1 MSFLLNLYQT
11 MADAQVLAKQT
22 NVPLEELPWAE
33 FCALLHEN
41 IEALVSS
48 FQKAKE
54 RISHLEYV
62 CKHKTETM
70 NDLQQNQEDALE
82 KMSEQFKAQEHR
94 GQKEKQY
101 LEHQYSTVLAEA
113 HASAQD
119 CEEEIQKNRA
129 KLYGLEQH
137 CYKLAQE
144 NNSLKN
150 SLLDGFKTRSS
161 LLAACALL
169 SGALCSL
176 YGRLCTLS
184 CQRDVLQE
192 RVNQHQFLNQKI
204 ISLIYALPAVMER
217 NQDEGRLRQRG
228 AKHLV
233 YVSRRAVI
241 AVLAANR
248 LRALAQYSCTFFIW
262 TDGCRRSTG
271 IQVCVG
277 ESRGRHPVTRFEEKG
292 VDCIEAV
299 NWWTSTSLYNAII
312 GSTSELEG
320 VLSNQDS
327 ELWLSS
333 NSLIGTSRNC
343 FAKLTDSLSILLE
356 TVQENSHGCRVYLEK
371 DSLIE
376 RLARGLRRLNTQA
389 LEAGLYGRLPSTRNI
404 ATLQQEIFEFSRR
417 LHAAEVES
425 HSLFLQ
431 LAECRWA
438 FNQMRKDAKKTNR
451 LQTKLSEVQQK
462 INKGNIQEELQN
474 ALQRE
479 HEAQLLLQE
488 HQHRIQELSNRLES
502 HAFSE
507 LSKSQLLNVSPT
519 NLPDT
524 TEELKKRDQVLDQQ
538 TKLLKDMEQDQQRL
552 WDALEEAEL
561 ALEQGVK

>member
-94 GQKEKQY
+94 WQKEKQY

-233 YVSRRAVI
+233 YVFRRAVI

-277 ESRGRHPVTRFEEKG
+277 ESRGRHPVTRK
-292 VDCIEAV
+292 
-299 NWWTSTSLYNAII
+299 
-312 GSTSELEG
+312 
-320 VLSNQDS
+320 
-327 ELWLSS
+327 
-333 NSLIGTSRNC
+333 
-343 FAKLTDSLSILLE
+343 
-356 TVQENSHGCRVYLEK
+356 
-371 DSLIE
+371 
-376 RLARGLRRLNTQA
+376 
-389 LEAGLYGRLPSTRNI
+389 
-404 ATLQQEIFEFSRR
+404 
-417 LHAAEVES
+417 
-425 HSLFLQ
+425 
-431 LAECRWA
+431 
-438 FNQMRKDAKKTNR
+438 
-451 LQTKLSEVQQK
+451 
-462 INKGNIQEELQN
+462 
-474 ALQRE
+474 
-479 HEAQLLLQE
+479 
-488 HQHRIQELSNRLES
+488 
-502 HAFSE
+502 
-507 LSKSQLLNVSPT
+507 
-519 NLPDT
+519 
-524 TEELKKRDQVLDQQ
+524 
-538 TKLLKDMEQDQQRL
+538 
-552 WDALEEAEL
+552 
-561 ALEQGVK
+561 

>member
-94 GQKEKQY
+94 WQKEKQY

-192 RVNQHQFLNQKI
+192 RVNQHQLLNQKI

-233 YVSRRAVI
+233 YVFRRAVI
-241 AVLAANR
+241 AVLAAKR

-277 ESRGRHPVTRFEEKG
+277 ESRGRHPVTRFEEEG

-356 TVQENSHGCRVYLEK
+356 TVQENSRGCRVYLEK

-425 HSLFLQ
+425 RSLFLQ
-431 LAECRWA
+431 LAECRRA
-438 FNQMRKDAKKTNR
+438 FNQMRKDAEKTNR
-451 LQTKLSEVQQK
+451 LQTQLSEVQQK

-474 ALQRE
+474 ALQCE

-552 WDALEEAEL
+552 WDALEEAGL